1 MESNSLAQKLQNL
14 VPNEGVIADIIPRV
28 DLFRISA
35 SSPRTPQHYEPG
47 ILILAQG
54 HKKIFIGDEVFKY
67 DPMHYL
73 VLSVPLP
80 LECET
85 TAPKAKPLLGLKIK
99 VDAAII
105 GEVLLGIEEERPT
118 ENATYPALY
127 AAPLNDALINA
138 SMRLLD
144 SLRDNSDG
152 NFLGPMCVK
161 EIIYRVL
168 RGKNGHALKAMAIK
182 NQKFFQ
188 IARIL
193 NRIHDSYSEKINL
206 DALAQESGMSISSF
220 HTAFKSVTNI
230 TPLQYIKSVRL
241 HKARMLMK
249 TDGLSAYKAAFEV
262 GYESPSQFNREYK
275 RLFGETPAKDVI
287 LSGSL

>member
-1 MESNSLAQKLQNL
+1 MESNSLAQILQQL
-14 VPNEGVIADIIPRV
+14 LPNEGVIPDIIPRV

-54 HKKIFIGDEVFKY
+54 HKRVFIGDEVFQY
-67 DPMHYL
+67 DPLHYL

-85 TAPKAKPLLGLKIK
+85 TAPRAKPLLGLKIK

-105 GEVLLGIEEERPT
+105 GEVLLGIEELSKEK
-118 ENATYPALY
+118 AIYPALY
-127 AAPLNDALINA
+127 AAPLNDALLSA

-168 RGKNGHALKAMAIK
+168 RSENGNALKALAIK

-188 IARIL
+188 IASVL
-193 NRIHDSYSEKINL
+193 NRIHESYSAKIDL
-206 DALAQESGMSISSF
+206 DALAQDSGMSISSF
-220 HTAFKSVTNI
+220 HSAFKSVTHI
-230 TPLQYIKSVRL
+230 TPLQYIKNIRL
-241 HKARMLMK
+241 HKARMLMQ
-249 TDGLSAYKAAFEV
+249 TDGRNAYKAAFEV

-275 RLFGETPAKDVI
+275 RLFGVTPAKDVI